1 MISWPIAASLA
12 LSAAQQPVVTGG
24 LETMV
29 KLAIGIDEA
38 LGEFERL
45 CLARPFDAASFEKA
59 VRGSSWRYRRAA
71 DSEPELI
78 GYDSRKGYASIKWL
92 GPPAGR
98 LPQCNLDAATLR
110 PYTPTATAARIEAR
124 LKRLLGTIPVRQA
137 SGTSLFWE
145 WPAETGKAVRLYLL
159 RHPGSDPRQ
168 LTLTLQKWPQA
179 ESSPTTT
186 GRNRPALEEATQ

>member
-59 VRGSSWRYRRAA
+59 VAGSSWRYRRAT
-71 DSEPELI
+71 DTQPELV

-92 GPPAGR
+92 GPPPGR

-110 PYTPTATAARIEAR
+110 PYTPEATAGRIEVR
-124 LKRLLGTIPVRQA
+124 LKRLLGIIPARRA
-137 SGTSLFWE
+137 SGPSLFWE
-145 WPAETGKAVRLYLL
+145 WPAEPGKVARLYLL
-159 RHPGSDPRQ
+159 RHPGTDPRQ
-168 LTLTLQKWPQA
+168 LTLTLQKWPKPEAA
-179 ESSPTTT
+179 E
-186 GRNRPALEEATQ
+186 

>member
-1 MISWPIAASLA
+1 MLAAA
-12 LSAAQQPVVTGG
+12 PAAQQPVVTGG
-24 LETMV
+24 LQPMF

-38 LGEFERL
+38 LAEFERL
-45 CLARPFDAASFEKA
+45 CLASPFDAAAFEKA
-59 VRGSSWRYRRAA
+59 VSGSSWRYRRNPGTT
-71 DSEPELI
+71 PELI

-110 PYTPTATAARIEAR
+110 PFTLEATAGRIEAR
-124 LKRLLGTIPVRQA
+124 LKRRLGIVPPRHA
-137 SGTSLFWE
+137 AGASLFWE
-145 WPAETGKAVRLYLL
+145 WPAEGGKVARLYLL

-179 ESSPTTT
+179 EASPTK
-186 GRNRPALEEATQ
+186 PLEEPPNDR

>member
-1 MISWPIAASLA
+1 MISWPIATLLA
-12 LSAAQQPVVTGG
+12 AAAPAAQQPVVTGG
-24 LETMV
+24 LQPMF

-45 CLARPFDAASFEKA
+45 CLARPFDAATFETA
-59 VRGSSWRYRRAA
+59 VSRSSWRYRRA
-71 DSEPELI
+71 SGTTPELI

-110 PYTPTATAARIEAR
+110 PYTLEATAGRIEAR
-124 LKRLLGTIPVRQA
+124 LRRLLGTVPARHA
-137 SGTSLFWE
+137 AGTNLFWE
-145 WPAETGKAVRLYLL
+145 WPAEGKVTRLYLL
-159 RHPGSDPRQ
+159 RDPGSDPRQ

-179 ESSPTTT
+179 EASPMTT
-186 GRNRPALEEATQ
+186 GQGEQR